1 MNRRPYTTRFEVGY
15 RARPHAVLP
24 GFLFIYFP
32 SDDRGLVSDDVFTI
46 MSKGLRIGDLG
57 VLGRLSA
64 FDWKE

>member
-1 MNRRPYTTRFEVGY
+1 MRNRRPYTMRFEVGY

-24 GFLFIYFP
+24 GFIYIYFP
-32 SDDRGLVSDDVFTI
+32 SDDRNLVSDDVYRC

-64 FDWKE
+64 LK